1 MRICRAVRIRSARHR
16 SIVVVLACLI
26 GMPSDPTH
34 AQSRPDTESSGSGIH
49 ALIGG
54 FVGRFD
60 LHAAGETDLFGARAG
75 VGLREILQLT
85 GFYWRGFDTS
95 GDSITADYAWGG
107 ELQLNLNTGFGIT
120 PFVTGGL
127 ARVHQDGNAAQT
139 AAIAG
144 AGLTFPLGP
153 VLLHAGAR
161 DYMFG
166 VSGLEGDES
175 PDDVT
180 HNWLY
185 SAGVKFALGSRRP
198 SRTVVAAAPAEDQRA
213 LRDATAELAQLRDS
227 LRAAGPARGDAAD
240 TANAPRSFQSERQI
254 VVPIPTEGSITLRYG
269 PEPAV
274 ATPPVVVTVPG
285 ATPAVGVSGDRLESV
300 PPLPEGASLQGPEMR
315 AWLQQIV
322 AAEVSDQLTRRPA
335 TAPALTQSQV
345 DALAERVLDGVIAG
359 VLPRLDAAQA
369 QRMNELRND
378 LRAAL
383 LEQRQTPPGELARTP
398 VESAPPAAQQAVRE
412 VVSPPPVAPPVAP
425 PVSAPAPAPT
435 GSQVTDERAA
445 AAAEAI
451 RLEAAQRTA
460 LTAAASLHS
469 RFLSA
474 AETERGPAAVLE
486 DAAFES
492 GAALVSPAARA
503 AVAAVAEVLRAHPD
517 QRVYIHGHTDDVGS
531 ELQNQ
536 RLSELRA
543 EAVRSLLVQEG
554 VEADRLFAVGYG
566 QGRPVADNATGQGR
580 ALNRRVEIVLGE
592 SRTMAA
598 R

>member
-1 MRICRAVRIRSARHR
+1 MRICRAVLIPSARR
-16 SIVVVLACLI
+16 GSLVVVLVCLT
-26 GMPSDPTH
+26 GVPSNRSH

-49 ALIGG
+49 ALVGG

-75 VGLREILQLT
+75 VGLRELVQLT

-95 GDSITADYAWGG
+95 GDSVTADHAWGG

-127 ARVHQDGNAAQT
+127 ARVQHDGTAAQT

-153 VLLHAGAR
+153 VLLHAAAR

-175 PDDVT
+175 PEDVT

-198 SRTVVAAAPAEDQRA
+198 SRTVLVAAPTADERA
-213 LRDATAELAQLRDS
+213 LRDANTQLAELRDS
-227 LRAAGPARGDAAD
+227 LRTAGITPREIPD
-240 TANAPRSFQSERQI
+240 TAGAARNFQSEQRI

-269 PEPAV
+269 PEPAA

-285 ATPAVGVSGDRLESV
+285 TSPAVGVSGDR
-300 PPLPEGASLQGPEMR
+300 PEAAPSLGASLQDAETR
-315 AWLQQIV
+315 AWLQEIV
-322 AAEVSDQLTRRPA
+322 AVEVADQLRSRPA
-335 TAPALTQSQV
+335 NAPVLTQSQV

-383 LEQRQTPPGELARTP
+383 IEQRETLAGELARTP
-398 VESAPPAAQQAVRE
+398 AESTPPAAQAAVPL
-412 VVSPPPVAPPVAP
+412 VVR
-425 PVSAPAPAPT
+425 PAPAAPQAAAT
-435 GSQVTDERAA
+435 APASSEPATDEPAA
-445 AAAEAI
+445 AAAAI
-451 RLEAAQRTA
+451 RLEAAQRTELA
-460 LTAAASLHS
+460 AAASMHS

-474 AETERGPAAVLE
+474 AETDRGPAAVLE

-492 GAALVSPAARA
+492 GAALVSPGARA

-517 QRVYIHGHTDDVGS
+517 RRVYIHGHTDNVGT

-554 VEADRLFAVGYG
+554 VDADRLHAIGYG
-566 QGRPVADNATGQGR
+566 QGRPVADNSTGKGR

-592 SRTMAA
+592 SRTMAV